1 MATDEMSDL
10 RDCRAKLTSESDQML
25 EAVSRASGR
34 DKSELVREIVHAWYL
49 EKFREHQ
56 MIGRFFRESKG
67 SAGAPRGDPAA
78 GEDQ

>member
-1 MATDEMSDL
+1 MSDL

-34 DKSELVREIVHAWYL
+34 DKSELVREIVHALYL